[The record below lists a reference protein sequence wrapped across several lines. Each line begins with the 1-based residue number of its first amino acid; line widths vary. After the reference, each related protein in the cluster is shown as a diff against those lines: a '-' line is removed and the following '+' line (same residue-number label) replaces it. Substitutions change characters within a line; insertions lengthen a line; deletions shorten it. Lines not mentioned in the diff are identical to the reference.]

1 MSEPKPSSTRDD
13 FTPDHAA
20 GAIRLLRGLNRLR
33 RAGGALLTQAS
44 LHGQLA
50 RIEWQQEKQRLGAL
64 LFTLI
69 LGTASLLCVML
80 FSGLLVLV
88 LSWATPYRVVALVAV
103 IIVYTIATLLAWRK
117 LCALVAL
124 GADSFPAT
132 REELA
137 SDLAELRSA
146 L

>member
-1 MSEPKPSSTRDD
+1 MGSVVTQTMLRDSYQGSD
-13 FTPDHAA
+13 LARVFSVMGIALSLSPVL
-20 GAIRLLRGLNRLR
+20 GLLSG
-33 RAGGALLTQAS
+33 
-44 LHGQLA
+44 GQLA
-50 RIEWQQEKQRLGAL
+50 SGFGYLG
-64 LFTLI
+64 
-69 LGTASLLCVML
+69 V

-88 LSWATPYRVVALVAV
+88 LSWATRYRVVALGAV
-103 IIVYTIATLLAWRK
+103 IIVYTIPTLLAWRK

-124 GADSFPAT
+124 GADSFAAT